1 MVTFPPLV
9 RRTRFFSNIH
19 CEKLVGLL
27 EVKVCY
33 CPDLQEFLTLKLVHA
48 QSLVISQFPFRYF
61 IRCWAQQGFPGGFS
75 SRKLEEILYIC
86 LYLKFSDD
94 GFILYLRSHG
104 SKNINFQFFNFFL
117 YIRWK
122 LRPHYFSFNLGQY
135 MFLNTF

>member
-19 CEKLVGLL
+19 CKNLVGLL
-27 EVKVCY
+27 EVKVCS

-61 IRCWAQQGFPGGFS
+61 YDAGPSRGFQVVSPPG
-75 SRKLEEILYIC
+75 KLEILYIC